1 MQWLAKAEVQRL
13 RANGSPDGSPI
24 EVSYN
29 PTEFTLNKAAQLAEI
44 PIPGLDSPMLQSV
57 RGQVETMAV
66 ELFFDSTDDVGTGAD
81 AKPVTEKTDAFYRL
95 VKIDPAT
102 GALPVILFSWG
113 ADSFPGGRSYSTL
126 GGNRYGFKGVVELI
140 RQRFTM
146 FSSLGVPLRAT
157 LTLSI
162 KEYKTLA
169 ELVAEQSSA
178 GSERPQSHTVEEG
191 ETITDVAGGDGSDWR
206 HVADANQIDDAESLE
221 PGQVMQTGGRPQ

>member
-1 MQWLAKAEVQRL
+1 
-13 RANGSPDGSPI
+13 
-24 EVSYN
+24 
-29 PTEFTLNKAAQLAEI
+29 
-44 PIPGLDSPMLQSV
+44 MLQCV
-57 RGQVETMAV
+57 RGAVETLAL
-66 ELFFDSTDDVGTGAD
+66 ELFFDSTDDGGTGAD
-81 AKPVTEKTDAFYRL
+81 AKAVTEKTDAFYQL

-126 GGNRYGFKGVVELI
+126 GGNRYGFKGVVESI

-157 LTLSI
+157 LTLSV

-169 ELVAEQSSA
+169 ELVAEQSGS
-178 GSERPQSHTVEEG
+178 GSERPQSHTVEDG

-206 HVADANQIDDAESLE
+206 QVADTNGVDDPESIE
-221 PGQVMQTGGRPQ
+221 AGQVMQTGSGPR